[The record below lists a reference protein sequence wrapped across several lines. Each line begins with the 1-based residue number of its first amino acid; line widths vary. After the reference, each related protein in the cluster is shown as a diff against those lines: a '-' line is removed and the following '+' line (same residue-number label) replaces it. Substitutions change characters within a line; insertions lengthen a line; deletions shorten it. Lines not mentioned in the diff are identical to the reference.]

1 MLNAIQINYIIASV
15 IFSILGIIILVL
27 AFVII
32 DWLTPQ
38 TQIWKEITERKNLAV
53 AVLAGSFMLAIAIII
68 SAAIH

>member
-1 MLNAIQINYIIASV
+1 
-15 IFSILGIIILVL
+15 LVL